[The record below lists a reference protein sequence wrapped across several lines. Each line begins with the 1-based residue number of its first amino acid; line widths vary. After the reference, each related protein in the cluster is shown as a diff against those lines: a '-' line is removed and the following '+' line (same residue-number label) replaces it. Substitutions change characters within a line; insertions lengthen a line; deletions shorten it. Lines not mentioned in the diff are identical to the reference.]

1 MAPVQHDRL
10 PYILQRPTRV
20 IAPVVFSSPHSGR
33 DYPEGMIRRSI
44 LDERR
49 LRSSEDA
56 FVDDLLASAPA
67 RGAALLAARYP
78 RAYVD
83 LNRAE
88 DELDPAL
95 IEGLLRPPRG
105 ARVMA
110 GLGVIP
116 RVVAGNRPIYAGKLP
131 RAEAEARLAT
141 VWRPY
146 HAVLAALLGEM
157 RHRFGRVILFDMHS
171 MPSEAVDQM
180 GERRP
185 DIVLGDRFGVAAR
198 SETTAQVDAVFSS
211 LGLRVARNAP
221 FAGAYVAQAYG
232 RPAQGVNVI
241 QVEIDRALYLDEAR
255 VRPSGDF
262 EAFRALMD
270 GIVARVAGIDADGG
284 LALAAE

>member
-1 MAPVQHDRL
+1 MAPPQDDRL
-10 PYILQRPTRV
+10 PYILRRPAHMTVPV
-20 IAPVVFSSPHSGR
+20 IFSSPHSGR
-33 DYPEGMIRRSI
+33 DYPAGMTSRSA
-44 LDERR
+44 LAERH

-56 FVDDLLASAPA
+56 FVDDLLHCVPGQ
-67 RGAALLAARYP
+67 GATLLAARYP

-95 IEGLLRPPRG
+95 IEGLTRSPRG

-131 RAEAEARLAT
+131 RAEADDRLIA

-146 HAVLAALLGEM
+146 HATLAVLLGEV
-157 RHRFGRVILFDMHS
+157 RRRFGRVILFDMHS

-198 SETTAQVDAVFSS
+198 SETTSQVEAVFTG

-221 FAGAYVAQAYG
+221 FAGAYITQRYG
-232 RPAQGVNVI
+232 RPADGIEVV
-241 QVEIDRALYLDEAR
+241 QVEINRGLYMDEAL
-255 VRPSGDF
+255 VRRSDDYD
-262 EAFRALMD
+262 AFAALIED
-270 GIVARVAGIDADGG
+270 AVARLLSVWRKPGQM
-284 LALAAE
+284 AAE

>member
-221 FAGAYVAQAYG
+221 FAGAYITQRYG
-232 RPAQGVNVI
+232 RPAEGIEVVQI
-241 QVEIDRALYLDEAR
+241 EINRGLYMDEAR
-255 VRPSGDF
+255 ISRSDNYDVF
-262 EAFRALMD
+262 AALMED
-270 GIVARVAGIDADGG
+270 AVARLLDIWGESGRM
-284 LALAAE
+284 AAE